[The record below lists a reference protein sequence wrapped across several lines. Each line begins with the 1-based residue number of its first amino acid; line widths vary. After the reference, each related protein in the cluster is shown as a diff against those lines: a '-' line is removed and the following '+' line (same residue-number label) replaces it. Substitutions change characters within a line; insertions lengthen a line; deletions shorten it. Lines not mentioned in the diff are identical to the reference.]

1 MHTTWIKCKLLVFES
16 RARNDVMR
24 LTSEQSLPR
33 RLDREHP
40 RKTSKKKKKKKCNLL
55 GAAVLFK
62 SEAGGFLTPMCQ

>member
-40 RKTSKKKKKKKCNLL
+40 RKTSKKKKKKEVQLIRSCS
-55 GAAVLFK
+55 AF
-62 SEAGGFLTPMCQ
+62 